1 MRVGFVV
8 KPETTGLVASS
19 AIALRSAP
27 SAKIF
32 TRRRLTTSFIASPFP
47 GRQTKNP
54 LRRLLEIP
62 HCCIGL
68 GRDGL
73 SVAPIDEDRGAP
85 RAAGCFHVPPAVAHE
100 EAGGEVDPPALCSRQ
115 QHPGSWLAAVAAV
128 GVVVEAD
135 RDVVQGQGLP

>member
-47 GRQTKNP
+47 GRQTQNP

-68 GRDGL
+68 GRNGL
-73 SVAPIDEDRGAP
+73 SVAPIHEDRTAP
-85 RAAGCFHVPPAVAHE
+85 CTAGCLDVPPAVADE
-100 EAGGEVDPPALCSRQ
+100 KAGGEVQPPALGRRQ
-115 QHPGSWLAAVAAV
+115 Q
-128 GVVVEAD
+128 
-135 RDVVQGQGLP
+135 